1 MSHYQITPD
10 THQQTALHNGESRCQ
25 RRSRFDRRFIRQA
38 LNHSHPLWPLLKQ
51 NSVPRRRQH
60 RHRFHKTTHGK
71 TQRSWIFFLYGKVV
85 CFNIFFQARSFV
97 GRGKPASL
105 STGGELCQAKSSE
118 EQVRIPSFSISCE
131 MCRKR
136 VECADTK
143 CVEIFLKLYQ
153 MIGKSENGTKDHGL
167 EWLKMADLPIL
178 PLSGIVGY
186 PTTQHLAKEDFFILL
201 HHCQWYI
208 GLHHAFGHDNY
219 MTIMIVTIMA
229 LVCIYS

>member
-1 MSHYQITPD
+1 MSKKVTFWSQVHPASFKPFSPTLAAS
-10 THQQTALHNGESRCQ
+10 QTKLGATTSATSAQVSQNNTLKNSKK
-25 RRSRFDRRFIRQA
+25 
-38 LNHSHPLWPLLKQ
+38 LNIFSLWQGRLFQ
-51 NSVPRRRQH
+51 Y
-60 RHRFHKTTHGK
+60 
-71 TQRSWIFFLYGKVV
+71 FFPGKVV
-85 CFNIFFQARSFV
+85 CWEKQAGQLVNWWRALSGQEQRGTGSDSFVFNILWNVPKR
-97 GRGKPASL
+97 GRM
-105 STGGELCQAKSSE
+105 C
-118 EQVRIPSFSISCE
+118 RHE
-131 MCRKR
+131 MCRDISK
-136 VECADTK
+136 T
-143 CVEIFLKLYQ
+143 LP